1 MTHMTIFVTLSHS
14 HKLPAQLA
22 HISPPPPPQTA
33 RQRRRGA
40 VSANSNIL
48 QTLVQGSS
56 ERFHDTLQKFIL
68 RRLVRNAA
76 WAVLGWAWLGW
87 VGWAGLGW
95 AGWKSADYIHWSLL
109 IHKAEVN
116 REPTK
121 QIFINLLL
129 HITILHIH
137 TNTVVYILQFTEYRY
152 LYGYCFLTS
161 CLSRYQIFK

>member
-22 HISPPPPPQTA
+22 HISPPPPP
-33 RQRRRGA
+33 RQPDSGA
-40 VSANSNIL
+40 AEQFL
-48 QTLVQGSS
+48 QTLTFCRRWFKEASS
-56 ERFHDTLQKFIL
+56 ASTIRCKNSFSG
-68 RRLVRNAA
+68 
-76 WAVLGWAWLGW
+76 VLWGMPPGL
-87 VGWAGLGW
+87 GWAGLGCAGLVLGCAGLGW
-95 AGWKSADYIHWSLL
+95 AEWKSADYIHWSLL

-137 TNTVVYILQFTEYRY
+137 TQTLLLYYTIYR
-152 LYGYCFLTS
+152 
-161 CLSRYQIFK
+161 I